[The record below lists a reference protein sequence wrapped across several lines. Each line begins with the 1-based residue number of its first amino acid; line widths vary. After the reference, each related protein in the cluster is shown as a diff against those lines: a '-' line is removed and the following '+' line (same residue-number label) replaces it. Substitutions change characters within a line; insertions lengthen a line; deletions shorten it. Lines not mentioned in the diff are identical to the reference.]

1 MSQLFDL
8 PDSLPERAKEL
19 HDLVPTNL
27 WHPRAVKFLSN
38 FSNDQSLVIACSGGA
53 DSTFCLLLI
62 YANFPELRDR
72 MIIAHF
78 NHRLRGQE
86 SDDDEKF
93 LRELSKSLNM
103 PMLVEC
109 PGQKDLKTDENSLRE
124 LRLNYWQRL
133 AEKKGLSV
141 IVQGHHADDVAEA
154 FLMRLL
160 RGVAVDGLNSP
171 KPVNELH
178 SNIFL
183 RPFINLSRSFIK
195 ESLTKCSIPWREDT
209 SNQETK
215 YLRNK
220 MRNLVIPSWKES
232 SDRDLLQGITQSREL
247 LELDSEA
254 LMFHASEALENCLF
268 EKKLDLECLL
278 NYPTATQRRVIL
290 KWIELHSANVSKTA
304 NLASKSAQI
313 TEFVSKD
320 DSQLMEL
327 TPGYSVKKEDSFL
340 VFKEIV
346 TPLPVPYSIIPF
358 GGQIH
363 LPNRKIILAE
373 KLLITPTLAK
383 KIADKDI
390 DQDKEAFLADFSHQS
405 KIYIRS
411 RRAGDSFKPLGSPG
425 SKKVSDCMID
435 RKWKAEKKVETPV
448 FLNSSDQI
456 IWIPGFPPAD
466 SAKVSA
472 VDEWVIRLTYQH
484 SGT

>member
-19 HDLVPTNL
+19 LDLVPTNL
-27 WHPRAVKFLSN
+27 WHPKAVNSLSN

-53 DSTFCLLLI
+53 DSTFCLLLM
-62 YANFPELRDR
+62 YANFPELRKR

-78 NHRLRGQE
+78 NHKLRGQE

-124 LRLNYWQRL
+124 LRLNFWQRL

-154 FLMRLL
+154 FLMRLP

-178 SNIFL
+178 SNTFI
-183 RPFINLSRSFIK
+183 RPFINLSRNFIK

-220 MRNLVIPSWKES
+220 MRNLVVPSWKES

-254 LMFHASEALENCLF
+254 LMFHASEALENCLV
-268 EKKLDLECLL
+268 EKKLILECLL

-290 KWIELHSANVSKTA
+290 KWIEAHSANVSKTA

-327 TPGYSVKKEDSFL
+327 APRYSVIKEDEL
-340 VFKEIV
+340 
-346 TPLPVPYSIIPF
+346 F
-358 GGQIH
+358 GI
-363 LPNRKIILAE
+363 
-373 KLLITPTLAK
+373 
-383 KIADKDI
+383 
-390 DQDKEAFLADFSHQS
+390 
-405 KIYIRS
+405 
-411 RRAGDSFKPLGSPG
+411 
-425 SKKVSDCMID
+425 
-435 RKWKAEKKVETPV
+435 
-448 FLNSSDQI
+448 
-456 IWIPGFPPAD
+456 
-466 SAKVSA
+466 
-472 VDEWVIRLTYQH
+472 
-484 SGT
+484 